1 MTQGVHVTLDELMQ
15 LRRQAAD
22 LGGGERFTARAS
34 RSGNYLSVFR
44 GRGMEFDEVRIY
56 QPGDD
61 VRSIDWR
68 VTARTGEP
76 HTKLF
81 REERERPV
89 FLIVDQSAAMCF
101 GTRVA
106 FKSVIAAHVA
116 ALFAWNRAATG
127 DRVGALVFN
136 DERHHELRPRPGR
149 RGVLP
154 LLRMLTSF
162 GAGAPASTVGAASSP
177 PAWTLA
183 LDRSARLI
191 RPGSSIVV
199 VSDFRRPGLQ
209 AEQAVTL
216 LQRHNQ
222 VILVFV
228 YDAIERE
235 LPPPGLYSISDGR
248 ENAVLDTGAAAIRQ
262 QSAEQFSRRK
272 DWLRRMAAQHRCR
285 VIELATDENPLL
297 RLRHGLGQGLAPDA
311 GVELRRRVRA
321 TLQGAG

>member
-22 LGGGERFTARAS
+22 LGGGERFTARAA

-68 VTARTGEP
+68 VTARTGKP

-89 FLIVDQSAAMCF
+89 FLIVDQSAAMYF

-106 FKSVIAAHVA
+106 FKSVIAARVA

-127 DRVGALVFN
+127 DRVGALIFN
-136 DERHHELRPRPGR
+136 DGSHHELRPRPGR

-154 LLRMLTSF
+154 LLRMLTTF
-162 GAGAPASTVGAASSP
+162 GAVNSSGTADTAAST

-183 LDRSARLI
+183 LERSARLI

-199 VSDFRRPGLQ
+199 VSDFRRPSAK
-209 AEQAVTL
+209 AEQAISL

-248 ENAVLDTGAAAIRQ
+248 DNAVLDTGAAAIRQ

-272 DWLRRMAAQHRCR
+272 DWLRRMAKQHRCR
-285 VIELATDENPLL
+285 VIELATDEDPLTQ
-297 RLRHGLGQGLAPDA
+297 LRHGLGRGAAPDA
-311 GVELRRRVRA
+311 GGELRRRVRA
-321 TLQGAG
+321 MLQGEG